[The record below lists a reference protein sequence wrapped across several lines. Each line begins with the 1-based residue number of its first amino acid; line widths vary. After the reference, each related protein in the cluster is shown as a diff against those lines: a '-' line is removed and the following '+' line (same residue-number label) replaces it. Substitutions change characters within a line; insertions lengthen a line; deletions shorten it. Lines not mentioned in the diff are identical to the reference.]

1 MGIPT
6 RHTVSGAIDKN
17 TPEHYLTHPVFGRYL
32 EVVDED
38 TKPFVPVLHKP
49 TTVAEKAPVEIPEAV
64 AVDTEPIKTASP
76 SKTKN
81 GKD

>member
-38 TKPFVPVLHKP
+38 AKPFVPVLHKP
-49 TTVAEKAPVEIPEAV
+49 TTVKDKAPVETPKTVE
-64 AVDTEPIKTASP
+64 VDTAPIKTVS
-76 SKTKN
+76 SSNKN

>member
-17 TPEHYLTHPVFGRYL
+17 TPEHYLTHPVFGKYL
-32 EVVDED
+32 EVVAED
-38 TKPFVPVLHKP
+38 AKPFVPELHKP
-49 TTVAEKAPVEIPEAV
+49 TTVKNDAPVEIPETV
-64 AVDTEPIKTASP
+64 TVDTEPIKTVSP